1 MTDDPV
7 LRPGGFALTD
17 RALAFCTFPAGAR
30 ILDIGCGSGATVRHT
45 REARRLDACGID
57 SDPARVAG
65 REHLLCA
72 RAERLPF
79 PADTMDGVLMECSL
93 SVMDDPDLVLQE
105 CRRVLKPDGR
115 LAISDV
121 YARGEAARL
130 GGRLGRVDRR
140 ETLIASVQGRG
151 FGLEL
156 FEDHSGHLR
165 ALWAQLVFE
174 KGAGAL
180 CAELGADRRILKAVD
195 CGYCLLVARKGPA

>member
-7 LRPGGFALTD
+7 LRPGGFAITD
-17 RALAFCTFPAGAR
+17 RALAFCAFPAGAR
-30 ILDIGCGSGATVRHT
+30 ILDIGCGSGATVTH
-45 REARRLDACGID
+45 ARRTHHLAACGID
-57 SDPARVAG
+57 SDPACVAG

-72 RAERLPF
+72 RAEHLPF
-79 PADTMDGVLMECSL
+79 PADVMDGLLLECSL
-93 SVMDDPDLVLQE
+93 SVMDDPEAVLAE
-105 CRRVLKPDGR
+105 CRRVLKPGGR

-130 GGRLGRVDRR
+130 GGCLGRVDRR
-140 ETLIASVQGRG
+140 ETLIASVQDRG

-165 ALWAQLVFE
+165 ALWAQRVFE
-174 KGAGAL
+174 QGAGAL
-180 CAELGADRRILKAVD
+180 CAELGADRRTLKAVG